1 MPIKA
6 VADAVEARLA
16 ANWTATVII
25 AYDTMANPPDL
36 DAFLVHHYPVVNS
49 VKPVLSRVYWEEGGI
64 RFVLNVR
71 RGIGVAQALAWCDEL
86 SALFRGVKFSGVECF
101 EPSGP
106 PLDDNSEEGDWISY
120 PVIVPYRFEFLSPLI
135 P

>member
-6 VADAVEARLA
+6 VADAVQARLA
-16 ANWTATVII
+16 THWTATVIVD
-25 AYDTMANPPDL
+25 YDTMANPPDL
-36 DAFLVHHYPVVNS
+36 DAFLVHQYPVVDS

-71 RGIGVAQALAWCDEL
+71 RGIGLAQGLEWCDEL
-86 SALFRGVKFSGVECF
+86 AALFRGVKFAGVECF

-106 PLDDNSEEGDWISY
+106 IVDDNSEEGDWISY
-120 PVIVPYRFEFLSPLI
+120 AVIVPYRFEFFSPLV